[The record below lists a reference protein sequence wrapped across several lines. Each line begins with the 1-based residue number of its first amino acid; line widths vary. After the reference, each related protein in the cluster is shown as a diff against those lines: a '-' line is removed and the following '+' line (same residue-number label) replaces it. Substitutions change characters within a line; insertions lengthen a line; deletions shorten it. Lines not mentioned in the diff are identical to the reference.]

1 MNRLVKSSFLLT
13 FFALCGAAM
22 IVNYRKS
29 EHISPPPA
37 RELYSI
43 VNNQIA
49 AFRTADFDTAYRH
62 AATGVHQKFSR
73 NEFELMIRRDFS
85 PMTQAEH
92 VEFGAISVAGA
103 SAVVQVLLRASD
115 GSVRGFLYS
124 FTAEADGWKIDGVQ
138 PLGSQPLRHLPGLH
152 I

>member
-1 MNRLVKSSFLLT
+1 MNRLVKSSLLLT

-22 IVNYRKS
+22 IVTYRKN

-73 NEFELMIRRDFS
+73 TEFELMIRRDFS

-124 FTAEADGWKIDGVQ
+124 FTAEADGWTR
-138 PLGSQPLRHLPGLH
+138 PTHL
-152 I
+152 

>member
-1 MNRLVKSSFLLT
+1 
-13 FFALCGAAM
+13 M
-22 IVNYRKS
+22 IVSYRKS
-29 EHISPPPA
+29 ERTSPPPA

-62 AATGVHQKFSR
+62 AATGVQQKFSR
-73 NEFELMIRRDFS
+73 NEFEQMIRRDFS

-92 VEFGAISVAGA
+92 VEFGAIIVTGG
-103 SAVVQVLLRASD
+103 SAVVQVLLRAPD
-115 GSVRGFLYS
+115 GAVRGFLYS
-124 FTAEADGWKIDGVQ
+124 FTAESDGWKIDGVR
-138 PLGSQPLRHLPGLH
+138 PIGSQPLRHLPGVH